1 MPRITSLDELS
12 RLKIALVM
20 KRNEEAASGIV
31 HVTVGMGTCGIA
43 AGASEVYAALED
55 EIQAQQL
62 KNVVLTETGCMGLC
76 KHEPIVEV
84 TVGSRPKVSYGS
96 VTPCMVGRILQ
107 EHVIGGK
114 VVEEL
119 VIDTTPFPTM

>member
-1 MPRITSLDELS
+1 MPRIRSLDQLS
-12 RLKIALVM
+12 RLRIKLVM
-20 KRNEEAASGIV
+20 KRNEEAARGIV

-55 EIQAQQL
+55 EIQAREL
-62 KNVVLTETGCMGLC
+62 KNVVLSETGCIGLC

-84 TVGSRPKVSYGS
+84 TIGTQPKVSYGG
-96 VTPCMVGRILQ
+96 VTPAVVRRILQ
-107 EHVIGGK
+107 EHVIGGN
-114 VVEEL
+114 VVQEL